1 MRVVLLMFLLAGCAF
16 AKEEISPRQI
26 TCRAECTPDMQYIEC
41 EGLSEGTISHDME
54 LKQ

>member
-1 MRVVLLMFLLAGCAF
+1 MRLIILCLMLTGCAF

-54 LKQ
+54 LKK